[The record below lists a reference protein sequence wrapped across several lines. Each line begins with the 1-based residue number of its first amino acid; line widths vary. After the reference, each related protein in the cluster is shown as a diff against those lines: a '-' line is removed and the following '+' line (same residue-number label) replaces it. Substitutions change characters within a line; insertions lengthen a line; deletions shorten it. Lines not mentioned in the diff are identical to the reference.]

1 MPWQWYDGVLSDI
14 ETPSPGVRRLWL
26 KLPDEIPM
34 VFKAG
39 QFVTMDLP
47 IHEKRLKRWRSYS
60 IASAPSDRHLLE
72 FCIGY
77 LDGGAASK
85 YFFET
90 AQPGDVI
97 RFKGPDGNFVLPD
110 DVADRE
116 LVFICT
122 GTGIAPFRSMILDVR
137 ERQIPYRGIHLIFGT
152 RYADGIIYRN
162 EIEQWMREMPG
173 FRFSVALSREAAP
186 ETAGFPFPV
195 FKGYVHQI
203 YTEAYAG
210 KTPSADFFL
219 CGWSSMI
226 DDAVVNLVQNL
237 NCDKARIRYELYG

>member
-1 MPWQWYDGVLSDI
+1 MPWKWYDSVLCRL
-14 ETPSPGVRRLWL
+14 ENPAPGIRSLWL
-26 KLPDEIPM
+26 QLPPEESLE
-34 VFKAG
+34 FKAG

-60 IASAPSDRHLLE
+60 IAGAPSEDQLLE
-72 FCIGY
+72 FCIGF
-77 LDGGAASK
+77 LEGGAASK

-90 AQPGDVI
+90 VQPGDAI

-110 DVADRE
+110 DLSDRE

-122 GTGIAPFRSMILDVR
+122 GTGIAPFRSMILDIQ

-152 RYADGIIYRN
+152 RYADGILYRD
-162 EIEQWMREMPG
+162 EMEKWMHEMPG
-173 FRFSVALSREAAP
+173 FKVSVALSREAEPDLAK
-186 ETAGFPFPV
+186 FPFPV

-203 YTEAYAG
+203 YMEAYAG
-210 KTPSADFFL
+210 KADTADFYF

-226 DDAVVNLVQNL
+226 DDAVANLVQQMG
-237 NCDKARIRYELYG
+237 CDKSRIRFELYG